1 VKPGRL
7 LVVLD
12 VDGTLT
18 QDEGIDV
25 LASFVSEETAQQVAG
40 VTAQAMRGEIDFES
54 SLRQRVA
61 ALAGVTSDQV
71 EQATRLVRVTDGARE
86 LVSVLQSH
94 GHLVGAVSG
103 GFHQM
108 IDPLAADLGLDFH
121 RANTLEIVDDVLTG
135 DLVGPII
142 GAREKANTL
151 LEWASAH
158 AIDQAHTVAIGDG
171 GNDVFMLHEAGLG
184 IAFMPK
190 SIAKEAADIVVDSP
204 DLAQVLDLLG
214 FVNR

>member
-1 VKPGRL
+1 MKPGRL

-25 LASFVSEETAQQVAG
+25 LASFVSEQTAQQVAG